1 MSLSPIAREALK
13 TALAVL
19 TPTEQDC
26 HGDVIAR
33 ALEVLDLEGRLVGAD
48 AVRVAESADKLT
60 RLLAP
65 TQALQLEDPH
75 ESPLHHR
82 YRTPHD
88 LELPP
93 LDGAL

>member
-65 TQALQLEDPH
+65 TQVLLEDPH
-75 ESPLHHR
+75 DSPLHHR

-93 LDGAL
+93 MGGVS